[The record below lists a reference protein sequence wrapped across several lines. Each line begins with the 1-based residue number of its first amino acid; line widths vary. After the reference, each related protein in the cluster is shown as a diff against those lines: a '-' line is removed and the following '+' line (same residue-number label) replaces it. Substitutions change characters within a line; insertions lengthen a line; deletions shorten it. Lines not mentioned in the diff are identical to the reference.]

1 MRPLEEIATEIVD
14 CAFKLHVALG
24 PGLREVVYEQLL
36 CDELERRGLRVE
48 RQKSVAMD
56 YAGRHFA
63 LGFHADIVVEQAV
76 IIEVKSVER
85 FSPAHVK
92 QVLTYLRL
100 TNLTLGF
107 VINFGTA
114 TFKEGVKRVVNSHL
128 ATT

>member
-1 MRPLEEIATEIVD
+1 MIPLEEIASQIVD

-48 RQKSVAMD
+48 RQKSVACD
-56 YAGRHFA
+56 YQGRHFA
-63 LGFHADIVVEQAV
+63 LGFHADIVVEDVV

-100 TNLTLGF
+100 MNLTLGF

-114 TFKEGVKRVVNSHL
+114 TFKEGVKRVVNGHL